1 LSAPRIQLITRG
13 DDCGSS
19 HTANIAILNAFTD
32 GILRNTSIMVPCPAV
47 QSAAEMLS
55 DRKGLCCGLHAT
67 ITAEWDRIRWGPVL
81 PAEKVPSLVDQNGHF
96 FQTTRAL
103 HDHGA
108 RMGEIMAELQA
119 QLDRARDLGLD
130 IRYADMH
137 MMFGW
142 VAEGLDEA
150 FDTWCARE
158 GILNDYHY
166 RQPLP
171 RVENT
176 GDPTEQLLAQLTG
189 AEPGQYLV
197 VGHPAYDN
205 QEMRAH
211 GHHGYPGEQVAV
223 ERNWQRLLFMDARVV
238 TYCRENDVAPIR
250 YDQARPLR

>member
-1 LSAPRIQLITRG
+1 LSTPRIQLITRG

-19 HTANIAILNAFTD
+19 HTANVAILSAFTD
-32 GILRNTSIMVPCPAV
+32 GILRNTSIMVPCPAI
-47 QSAAEMLS
+47 QDAAEALS

-67 ITAEWDRIRWGPVL
+67 VTAEWDRIRWGPVL
-81 PAEKVPSLVDQNGHF
+81 PVDKVPSLVDQNGHF

-108 RMGEIMAELQA
+108 RADEIMAELQA
-119 QLDRARDLGLD
+119 QLDRARYLGFE
-130 IRYADMH
+130 IRYADQH

-166 RQPLP
+166 QQSLP
-171 RVENT
+171 RIDKA
-176 GDPTEQLLAQLTG
+176 GDPVEQLLARVTA
-189 AEPGQYLV
+189 AEPGQYLI

-205 QEMRAH
+205 HEMRAH
-211 GHHGYPGEQVAV
+211 GHLGYSGKEVAV
-223 ERNWQRLLFMDARVV
+223 ERNWQRLMFMDARVV
-238 TYCRENDVAPIR
+238 GYCRDNGVAPIR
-250 YDQARPLR
+250 YDEARPLR